1 MFWNE
6 ILQMER
12 PEGQL
17 HWPVS
22 NPQGLYLGM
31 ESASG
36 ELLEV
41 RPFYSD
47 QHAVDALSLLAEHRL
62 DSVAVVNQDLELLG
76 GLSASRLSQWMGQHW
91 CFQLPG
97 SSIWLKDFQTLRGS
111 VIQTLEEE
119 GYRIVA
125 MATDFRQESGLFGT
139 WLRLDQPDPTAAAET
154 LERMGITV
162 LGSFPRGRRQ
172 DDAQDNLDH
181 LLHYLSV

>member
-12 PEGQL
+12 PEDQQ

-47 QHAVDALSLLAEHRL
+47 QHAVDALSLLAEHQL
-62 DSVAVVNQDLELLG
+62 DSIAVVNQDLELLG

-97 SSIWLKDFQTLRGS
+97 SSIWLRTSR
-111 VIQTLEEE
+111 
-119 GYRIVA
+119 
-125 MATDFRQESGLFGT
+125 LFEV
-139 WLRLDQPDPTAAAET
+139 P
-154 LERMGITV
+154 
-162 LGSFPRGRRQ
+162 
-172 DDAQDNLDH
+172 
-181 LLHYLSV
+181 